1 MRRLRIG
8 PRLTLSFAIIIL
20 LMFLGTAV
28 GLWQFTVVQT
38 QADLVTDAIADE
50 QATALENMHQASAL
64 AVQSQVDYCAAV
76 AELMRA
82 AGISPNQAN
91 RSPGDQLLTILSA
104 AMN

>member
-50 QATALENMHQASAL
+50 QAAALANMHQAQQQAYNRVREISWANL
-64 AVQSQVDYCAAV
+64 YYRTDIGYRAV
-76 AELMRA
+76 
-82 AGISPNQAN
+82 N
-91 RSPGDQLLTILSA
+91 RESEQEG
-104 AMN
+104 